1 MDLIPEERFSAR
13 GAHRYFDVGLHVLE
27 GWRRSMTTIHGSAA
41 LGGRRR
47 SVRLRGHRG
56 ISALELLVVVGI
68 LAILA
73 GIGTPAL
80 LGALERSRLEAG
92 ASELVG
98 ALRRA
103 QADAVSQGGFF
114 RVHLGS
120 DPAVGRPNSFR
131 IERSTNGAVWPSPA
145 DTIATSP
152 LVVTEWVDLA
162 RQYPG
167 LTVGFPV
174 DSSARTLTWITYN
187 SRGAF
192 VDPTGPVTPPA
203 SIPVQNLSGATRTV
217 VGPHAP
223 APRGW

>member
-1 MDLIPEERFSAR
+1 MA
-13 GAHRYFDVGLHVLE
+13 
-27 GWRRSMTTIHGSAA
+27 TIHVSGA

-47 SVRLRGHRG
+47 PYRLRGHRG
-56 ISALELLVVVGI
+56 FTALELLVVVAI

-103 QADAVSQGGFF
+103 QANAMSQGGFF

-120 DPAVGRPNSFR
+120 DPAVGRPNSYR
-131 IERSTNGAVWPSPA
+131 IERSSSGTVWPTPT

-152 LVVTEWVDLA
+152 FVVTEWVDLA
-162 RQYPG
+162 RLYPG
-167 LTVGFPV
+167 LSVGFPV
-174 DSSARTLTWITYN
+174 DSAARTLTWITYN
-187 SRGAF
+187 SRGAM
-192 VDPTGPVTPPA
+192 VDPTGSVTPPA

-217 VGPHAP
+217 VAQL
-223 APRGW
+223 ARAARVQ